1 MEFFNEKNLIN
12 IVYSVI
18 LGLIFGGIYDIIR
31 IAYVMCGIASY
42 RCDTPYFKKSGIAF
56 FLFAVLDLITVLVFT
71 AVYSF
76 FDYYIENM
84 RFRAYILLSAI
95 VGFIIYRKTVCRLV
109 MMLSE
114 WLANI
119 IKKIIV
125 SFVIRPLVF
134 VAHCIERVG
143 LIICRYTIGRLIVS
157 IGAVIAIHRTNNA
170 LRTLKRDIS
179 SER

>member
-1 MEFFNEKNLIN
+1 MEFFNEKNIIN

-42 RCDTPYFKKSGIAF
+42 SGDTPHFKKSRIAF

-76 FDYYIENM
+76 FDYYVENM
-84 RFRAYILLSAI
+84 TFRAYILLSAI
-95 VGFIIYRKTVCRLV
+95 VGFVLYRKTAGRLV

-125 SFVIRPLVF
+125 SFVVQPLVF

-143 LIICRYTIGRLIVS
+143 LIICRHTVGKLIVS
-157 IGAVIAIHRTNNA
+157 IGAVIASHRTYNV
-170 LRTLKRDIS
+170 LRTLKKDIS
-179 SER
+179 NER